1 MTTIQT
7 QSLYTALR
15 LSGAHIQVPLVTTK
29 RSICWQC
36 VSILWVSITRL
47 YFKRPLPVCTFMYV
61 KGTSH
66 THQRWEPQ
74 SWWLYY
80 ASLLQQANKTS
91 DVTQLNPGGKLDKR
105 PPMANLNPAHTQACT
120 WAMMHM
126 LPTEINK
133 SHPDRTAGMDK
144 VDRGHLE
151 PVKTIKTR
159 CPSPILYLQ
168 LSCF

>member
-1 MTTIQT
+1 M
-7 QSLYTALR
+7 
-15 LSGAHIQVPLVTTK
+15 HIH
-29 RSICWQC
+29 
-36 VSILWVSITRL
+36 
-47 YFKRPLPVCTFMYV
+47 VC
-61 KGTSH
+61 KGNFIMLQLKKNTHTH

-151 PVKTIKTR
+151 PVKTNTLPLSHSISATLLLLI
-159 CPSPILYLQ
+159 ILFPT
-168 LSCF
+168 LSLSLLHSAFLAALLSFFLFDLFVIH